1 MAYSTAILGAT
12 LFIALLSVYNADK
25 WQSNAAGAFLEY
37 YLSIY
42 SYKNEEHVY
51 QICLLIYRFIY
62 CLLLPHPCTL
72 NFHYKFHNVISIV
85 LSFSNTTN
93 AAAKPL
99 VTEDGSLQL
108 DMQRIM
114 DVASQ
119 VEFSTTVCAF
129 SLLEAPTSAFTSK
142 SLLETPIINK

>member
-1 MAYSTAILGAT
+1 MY
-12 LFIALLSVYNADK
+12 FKLSLQVP
-25 WQSNAAGAFLEY
+25 Q
-37 YLSIY
+37 
-42 SYKNEEHVY
+42 
-51 QICLLIYRFIY
+51 C
-62 CLLLPHPCTL
+62 
-72 NFHYKFHNVISIV
+72 NVISIV
-85 LSFSNTTN
+85 LSFSKNTN

>member
-1 MAYSTAILGAT
+1 MPCISNMSTYLSFY
-12 LFIALLSVYNADK
+12 LLLS
-25 WQSNAAGAFLEY
+25 
-37 YLSIY
+37 
-42 SYKNEEHVY
+42 
-51 QICLLIYRFIY
+51 
-62 CLLLPHPCTL
+62 HPCTL
-72 NFHYKFHNVISIV
+72 NFHYNFHNVISIV

-119 VEFSTTVCAF
+119 VEFSTSACAF

-142 SLLETPIINK
+142 SLLETPYYK